1 MNRTNDSDIMVSYE
15 YNVGSAKI
23 NHLKVCPQCGSSTTS
38 LSVSIP
44 DRKSSKTRLFKARLF
59 LA

>member
-44 DRKSSKTRLFKARLF
+44 DRKSSKTHLFKARLF